1 MDVTIISKRYAK
13 ALFGLALE
21 KKLTDQVY
29 GDMMLIH
36 QVTTENR
43 NLRFVLSSP
52 IIPGGKKMRIIH
64 GLFEQKVSEFTF
76 RFFDLVLK
84 KDRALLIRHI
94 AHNYIDIYKDHNN
107 IVTAVLITAAKIDS
121 KTRNLLMDQLNSISD
136 KTIELEEEVNS
147 DLIGGFVLRLKD
159 AKYDASLRKKIDLLG
174 KNFEKSLH
182 AQKL

>member
-1 MDVTIISKRYAK
+1 MDVTIISKRYAR

-21 KKLTDQVY
+21 KQLTDQVY
-29 GDMMLIH
+29 SDMLLIH
-36 QVTTENR
+36 QVTSENR

-52 IIPGGKKMRIIH
+52 IIPGGKKMRIIR

-84 KDRALLIRHI
+84 KDRALLIRYI
-94 AHNYIDIYKDHNN
+94 ALSYIDIYKDANN
-107 IVTAVLITAAKIDS
+107 IVTAVLVTAAKIDD
-121 KTRNLLMDQLNSISD
+121 KTRMVLMKQLNAISD

-147 DLIGGFVLRLKD
+147 ELIGGFVLRLKD

-174 KNFEKSLH
+174 KKFEKSLH
-182 AQKL
+182 TQKL